1 MRGQHSLAAW
11 KLSSTTALVLLL
23 VSFTASRCTAAL
35 SGIEHVVIIGVDG
48 LSPDGIRRA
57 DTPTLDGLM
66 KKGAFSLKARA
77 VMPTSSSPNWASM
90 IMGAG
95 PEQHG
100 VTSNEWET
108 NKFEILP
115 VAVGSGHVFPTIF
128 GVLREQRPKA
138 HIACL
143 HDWEGFGR
151 LMERSALNHIEHVKD
166 AIETAGKAVVYLKE
180 KKPNFLFIHFDGVD
194 HAGHAFGWTS
204 GQYYKSV
211 ELTDSLIGA
220 VLEAIQDA
228 GVADRTI
235 VLVTADHGGVGTK
248 HGGATMQEI
257 EIPWIIQGP
266 GVALG
271 REIKAPINTYDTAVT
286 VAYIFGLKPPDCW
299 IGKPVFD
306 AFEGPVPA
314 SN

>member
-1 MRGQHSLAAW
+1 MRGPFNRVAGVIRVLSATLLTAICFSTLRCPAAV
-11 KLSSTTALVLLL
+11 T
-23 VSFTASRCTAAL
+23 
-35 SGIEHVVIIGVDG
+35 GIDHVVIIGVDG
-48 LSPDGIRRA
+48 LTPDGIRKG
-57 DTPTLDGLM
+57 DTPNLDRLM
-66 KKGAFSLKARA
+66 KEGAFSLKARA
-77 VMPTSSSPNWASM
+77 VMPTTSSPNWASM

-100 VTSNEWET
+100 VTSNEWQT
-108 NKFEILP
+108 NKFDITP
-115 VAVGSGHVFPTIF
+115 VATGSGHVFPTIF
-128 GVLREQRPKA
+128 GVLREQRPDA

-166 AIETAGKAVVYLKE
+166 AIETAGKAVTYLKE
-180 KKPNFLFIHFDGVD
+180 KRPNFFFLHFDGVD

-204 GQYYKSV
+204 WQYYKSV

-228 GVADRTI
+228 GLADKTI

-257 EIPWIIQGP
+257 EIPWIIKGP
-266 GVALG
+266 GVVAG
-271 REIKAPINTYDTAVT
+271 KEIGTAINTYDTAVT
-286 VAYIFGLKPPDCW
+286 VAYIFGLKVPDCW
-299 IGKPVFD
+299 IGKPLLD
-306 AFEGPVPA
+306 AFEARLPA
-314 SN
+314 SH

>member
-1 MRGQHSLAAW
+1 MRGLHETAAR
-11 KLSSTTALVLLL
+11 KISASTALVLVVL
-23 VSFTASRCTAAL
+23 SFTALRCTAAVA
-35 SGIEHVVIIGVDG
+35 GIEHVVIIGVDG
-48 LSPDGIRRA
+48 LSPDGVRKA
-57 DTPTLDGLM
+57 DTPTLNGLM

-100 VTSNEWET
+100 VTSNEWQT
-108 NKFEILP
+108 NKFDIPP

-128 GVLREQRPKA
+128 GVLREQRANA

-151 LMERSALNHIEHVKD
+151 LMERPALNHIEHVKD
-166 AIETAGKAVVYLKE
+166 AIETAGKAVIYLKE
-180 KKPNFLFIHFDGVD
+180 KKPNFFFIHFDGVD

-204 GQYYKSV
+204 WQYYKSV

-228 GVADRTI
+228 GIADKTI
-235 VLVTADHGGVGTK
+235 VLVTSDHGGIGTK

-266 GVALG
+266 GVASG
-271 REIKAPINTYDTAVT
+271 KEIKTPINTYDTAVT
-286 VAYIFGLKPPDCW
+286 VAYIFGLETPDCW

-306 AFEGPVPA
+306 AFEGSAPA